1 MTMYVTIGVPELI
14 FPHEHIHSLRSARIV
29 YF

>member
-1 MTMYVTIGVPELI
+1 MMYVTIGVPELI
-14 FPHEHIHSLRSARIV
+14 FLHEHIRGLRSARIV